1 MVLLVIVFLVL
12 LGIVIFFARPK
23 LFFIYW
29 LSIYAFV
36 LPIIYLPLKSSF
48 SPFDKFMPILGN
60 GRSYRK
66 DYYYGKPTE
75 AYNNEGSFKVDARL
89 AFMFVEYGIIGL
101 SLFFFL
107 FFSIFKG
114 CFMYIEEHKKVIYV
128 GAMIY
133 FLLNSITDSGFWDYI
148 IFSSVLIYVFSIN
161 NNKNVGEC
169 IVSYNDAVKSLGR
182 IES

>member
-1 MVLLVIVFLVL
+1 
-12 LGIVIFFARPK
+12 
-23 LFFIYW
+23 
-29 LSIYAFV
+29 
-36 LPIIYLPLKSSF
+36 
-48 SPFDKFMPILGN
+48 MPILGN